1 MSPVAIW
8 GEVLKVGSALENGLK
23 EEHVGGVWRHC
34 DEWLEGSGQEG
45 EQQQESGRADRFLS
59 LRASF
64 VLSEWE
70 AFADLFKERE
80 AWLGLIKSF

>member
-1 MSPVAIW
+1 M
-8 GEVLKVGSALENGLK
+8 
-23 EEHVGGVWRHC
+23 
-34 DEWLEGSGQEG
+34 LEGSGQEG

-70 AFADLFKERE
+70 AFADLFKERG
-80 AWLGLIKSF
+80 A